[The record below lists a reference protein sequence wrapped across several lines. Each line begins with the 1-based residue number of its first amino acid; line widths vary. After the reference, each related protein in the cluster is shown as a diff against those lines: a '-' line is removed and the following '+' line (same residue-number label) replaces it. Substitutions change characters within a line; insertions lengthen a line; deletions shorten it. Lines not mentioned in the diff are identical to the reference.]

1 LIDNELRNGRLAADG
16 VNRDQATR
24 QVERPQ
30 QFGDGGDFVRLVS
43 HLSLPQDE
51 VIGRSPGV
59 VRRNAVGQI
68 EKRGKPGPFAA
79 AKLGYGDPVIGPPD
93 DGSDGDHQDRHLV
106 VRFRA
111 LKSGIPQVGKMGR
124 DTDTGLCPDKWM
136 QTHSR
141 TSNGS

>member
-1 LIDNELRNGRLAADG
+1 MPADERAGGPDPVQEASLELIG
-16 VNRDQATR
+16 VEDPEHPPKR
-24 QVERPQ
+24 
-30 QFGDGGDFVRLVS
+30 
-43 HLSLPQDE
+43 
-51 VIGRSPGV
+51 V

-79 AKLGYGDPVIGPPD
+79 AKLGYGDPIIGASD
-93 DGSDGDHQDRHLV
+93 DGADGDRQDRHQI

-124 DTDTGLCPDKWM
+124 NADTGLCPDKWM